1 MTRRLAVTVIAPLT
15 VWALS
20 STLFAGTATS
30 TSASDNTLYEVR
42 DGHLSN
48 GAGDW
53 FFAGKTFTSFK
64 RRGLLR
70 FDLSGIPAN
79 AVIESATLTLH
90 HSLGQPVAA
99 DISLHRSLGDW
110 GEGTSNPEGNEGAGI
125 DATPG
130 DATWLHTS
138 YDTAFWTNPGG
149 DFIEAAS
156 ATTPVGPDLG
166 LYTWSGEGLVA
177 DIQAWVEGSAAN
189 YGWEVIG
196 DEVARGGTSKRFGTH
211 EHPIV
216 EERPTLVITWSM
228 LGDIDGDGVVGAAD
242 LAVLLGGWGQPGT
255 TDLDGDGTTGA
266 SDLAILLGAW
276 SV

>member
-1 MTRRLAVTVIAPLT
+1 MTRRLAVTVIAPLAA
-15 VWALS
+15 WALTG
-20 STLFAGTATS
+20 TLAAGTVTLIS
-30 TSASDNTLYEVR
+30 VSDNTLYEVR

-79 AVIESATLTLH
+79 ALIESATLTLY
-90 HSLGQPVAA
+90 HSLGQPVTA

-110 GEGTSNPEGNEGAGI
+110 GEGTSNPEGNEGSGV

-149 DFIEAAS
+149 DFIEAPS

-166 LYTWSGEGLVA
+166 FYAWSGEGLVA
-177 DIQAWVEGSAAN
+177 DVQAWVDGSAAN
-189 YGWEVIG
+189 DGWILIG
-196 DEVARGGTSKRFGTH
+196 DELAKFGTAKRFSTH
-211 EHPIV
+211 ENPVV
-216 EERPTLVITWSM
+216 EEQPTLVVEWSI
-228 LGDIDGDGVVGAAD
+228 LGDVDGNGSVGAPD
-242 LAVLLGGWGQPGT
+242 LAILLGAWGQPGI
-255 TDLDGDGTTGA
+255 TDLDDDGTTGA
-266 SDLAILLGAW
+266 SDLALLLGAW